1 MQIVAHTA
9 DFLVS
14 EKPCNDISLLLDLL
28 ILLGMVILE
37 FSSEQIH
44 FCHDPAISSGTF
56 SSKRSFFMQVSLNKN
71 FLMTIMEA
79 VMPRTLKTLLIFC
92 FRSAKSY
99 GFTSSLMVLR

>member
-14 EKPCNDISLLLDLL
+14 EKPYNDISLVLDLL

-56 SSKRSFFMQVSLNKN
+56 SS
-71 FLMTIMEA
+71 
-79 VMPRTLKTLLIFC
+79 
-92 FRSAKSY
+92 
-99 GFTSSLMVLR
+99 